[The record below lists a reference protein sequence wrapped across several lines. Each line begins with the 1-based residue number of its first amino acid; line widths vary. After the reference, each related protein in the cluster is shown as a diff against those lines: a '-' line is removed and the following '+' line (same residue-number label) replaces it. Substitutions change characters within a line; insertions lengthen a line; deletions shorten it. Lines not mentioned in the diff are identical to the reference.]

1 MKTILLNV
9 TPEETRMALMEDGRL
24 METEAER
31 PFHSHLVGNIYKGRV
46 QNVLPGMQA
55 AFIDIGQ
62 KKNAFLYLGDG
73 VSEDGRRGGVRENL
87 SIGQSVVVQ
96 VIKDAVGTKGP
107 RVATKLSLPGRN
119 VVLMPTVSYIG
130 MSRRIEDEQERN
142 RLSVLAR
149 EICPPEMGLIVRTV
163 AAGQDEQTISDDV
176 HYLERLWASISAR
189 SRVLS
194 APALLYRDADMV
206 IRIVRDLLTEEIDRL
221 VIDDVE
227 TYRNVWELASYTSP
241 ALADR
246 VELYEAG
253 ASLFRAYGAEE
264 ELESLAEREV
274 ELPSGGFLV
283 IDRTEALTVI
293 DVNTG
298 KFVGNSNLSDTIFH
312 TNMEAA
318 EEILRQLRLRDVG
331 GIIVVDFIDM
341 DEDGQKE
348 DLLAFMRE
356 RAKLDRTKINIIGIT
371 QLGLVE
377 ITRKKS
383 RQNVESILY
392 GDCPCCHGSGRVE
405 SPETVAIRIC
415 RDIRRIEERSHA
427 DFGYEVEVHETVA
440 LALLD
445 SPLVDR
451 LSSELGVK
459 VAFVIKPGMHPE
471 SYAITER
478 GNGR

>member
-24 METEAER
+24 IETETER
-31 PFHSHLVGNIYKGRV
+31 PFHSHLVGNIYKGRI

-62 KKNAFLYLGDG
+62 KKNAFLYLGEGTSADG
-73 VSEDGRRGGVRENL
+73 KRPGGQNKVSV
-87 SIGQSVVVQ
+87 GQSVVVQ
-96 VIKDAVGTKGP
+96 VVKDAIGTKGP
-107 RVATKLSLPGRN
+107 RVVTKLSLPGRN

-130 MSRRIEDEQERN
+130 MSRRIEDEQERE
-142 RLSVLAR
+142 RLSQLAR
-149 EICPPEMGLIVRTV
+149 DICPSDMGLIVRT
-163 AAGQDEQTISDDV
+163 AAIGQDEKTLTEDLR
-176 HYLERLWASISAR
+176 YLERLWASITAR
-189 SRVLS
+189 SHVLS
-194 APALLYRDADMV
+194 APALLYRDADMA
-206 IRIVRDLLTEEIDRL
+206 IRVVRDILTEDIDRL
-221 VIDDVE
+221 IVDDAE
-227 TYRNVWELASYTSP
+227 IYRNVRELVGYTSP
-241 ALADR
+241 DLAAR
-246 VELYEAG
+246 VELYEKDAN
-253 ASLFRAYGAEE
+253 LFRAYGAEE
-264 ELESLAEREV
+264 ELELLAEREV

-283 IDRTEALTVI
+283 IDCTEALTVI

-298 KFVGNSNLSDTIFH
+298 KFVGESNLSDTIFH

-318 EEILRQLRLRDVG
+318 EEILRQIRLRDVG
-331 GIIVVDFIDM
+331 GIIIVDFIDM
-341 DEDGQKE
+341 DEEAQKE
-348 DLLAFMRE
+348 RLLEFMRE
-356 RAKLDRTKINIIGIT
+356 RAKSDRTKTNIIGIT
-371 QLGLVE
+371 SLGLVE

-392 GDCPCCHGSGRVE
+392 SDCPCCHGSGRIE

-445 SPLVDR
+445 SPLVDQ
-451 LSSELGVK
+451 LSSELGIK

-471 SYAITER
+471 SYAITQR